1 MPPSIDPASLPAYAL
16 KVLSALEEAGY
27 EAWIVGGWVRDALRG
42 DPAHDVDITTIAPWQ
57 TTERVLEAAGI
68 EVHETGTAHGT
79 VTAVV
84 SGKPIECT
92 TYRVEGAY
100 SDFRHPDSVSFVQ
113 DVREDLARRD
123 FTINAMAWHP
133 ARGLLDPFGGAQD
146 LAAGIVRCVG
156 DPQRRFGE
164 DALRILRAIR
174 FAARFG
180 FAIEPA
186 TEAAL
191 ASCAPELAHITR
203 ERIGQELQGILGSG
217 RAGWALEAE
226 PSVLVAAVPE
236 LASLSQEQWKE
247 SACTLESAEALSGGV
262 ASDLLRWAALLSA
275 VPPKAASKAM
285 RKMARGTELAGQ
297 VAVLLGELAELRK
310 GQAAAWDRGAV
321 HALLARLEQKAPHEG
336 RSLIFSLATL
346 GQAEICAAKAVGERE
361 PFPGTG
367 CASFDA
373 IRSHARLL
381 IAEKAPLKIQ
391 ELAISGAEV
400 MEMAGLGP
408 GPEVGQ
414 VLKSL
419 FDEVLAGTLPNE
431 ADALAKAVAERCVR

>member
-1 MPPSIDPASLPAYAL
+1 MPSSIDPASLPAYA
-16 KVLSALEEAGY
+16 KAVLSALEEAGF

-57 TTERVLEAAGI
+57 MTERVLEAAGI

-133 ARGLLDPFGGAQD
+133 TRGLLDPFGGSSD

-156 DPQRRFGE
+156 DPKRRFGE

-180 FAIEPA
+180 FATEPA

-191 ASCAPELAHITR
+191 ASCAPELAHIAR
-203 ERIGQELQGILGSG
+203 ERIGQELQGILDSG

-226 PSVLVAAVPE
+226 PSVLAAAVPE
-236 LASLSQEQWKE
+236 LASLSQEQWRA
-247 SACTLESAEALSGGV
+247 SACTLESAEALSGGMS
-262 ASDLLRWAALLSA
+262 SDPLRWAALFSA
-275 VPPKAASKAM
+275 VVPKAAAKAM

-310 GQAAAWDRGAV
+310 GQAAAWDESAV

-336 RSLIFSLATL
+336 RSLIFGLATL
-346 GQAEICAAKAVGERE
+346 GQAEICAAEALRE
-361 PFPGTG
+361 KDPFPGTDY
-367 CASFDA
+367 AAFDA

-381 IAEKAPLKIQ
+381 IAEKAPLRIQ
-391 ELAISGAEV
+391 ELAIAGAEV
-400 MEMAGLGP
+400 MEIGGLGP
-408 GPEVGQ
+408 GPVVGQ
-414 VLKSL
+414 VLKEL
-419 FDEVLAGTLPNE
+419 FADVLAGTLPNE
-431 ADALAKAVAERCVR
+431 ADALANEVAKRCKR